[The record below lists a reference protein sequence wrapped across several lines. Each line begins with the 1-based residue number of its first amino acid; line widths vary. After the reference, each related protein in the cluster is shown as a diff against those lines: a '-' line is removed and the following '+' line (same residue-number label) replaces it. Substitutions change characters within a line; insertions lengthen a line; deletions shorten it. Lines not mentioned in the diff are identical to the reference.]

1 MPRSS
6 SPDLR
11 PTRRQALG
19 TALTLGGGILSA
31 PFLAR
36 GAAPVPVRITL
47 PGAGSAGAIW
57 RPLIAALPAEI
68 VEGIDIQWVGANP
81 GQMQVQLIAGTLDV
95 SVYGALGLVEIAAR
109 GADIVVFGPA
119 LNNHGRWL
127 VRADSPYQRPEDLAG
142 KRIASTAETSETFKA
157 ARIASAVTGFDI
169 RRELSIVFGP
179 PAANQALFERG
190 DVEGI
195 LTLEPTATRLI
206 GQGAREIGRVGD
218 IWRRGT
224 GETELPFLVGLAAQ
238 RQWVEQNRELATRLA
253 RVFAAANGLTRTD
266 PQRIAS
272 LHAAYG
278 IRENERAAIELLP
291 TRLADVYGTSWNEAV
306 FASIDRQIEVAH
318 RLGLVPAPPAR
329 KLYVETPLTPA

>member
-1 MPRSS
+1 MPALSF
-6 SPDLR
+6 PEFR
-11 PTRRQALG
+11 PTRRRALALG
-19 TALTLGGGILSA
+19 AGLLAA
-31 PFLAR
+31 PAIAR
-36 GAAPVPVRITL
+36 GAAPAAVRVTL

-57 RPLIAALPAEI
+57 RPLIASLPAETLAG
-68 VEGIDIQWVGANP
+68 VDIQWVGANP
-81 GQMQVQLIAGTLDV
+81 GQMQVQLLTGTLDV

-109 GADIVVFGPA
+109 GADIVVFGPG

-127 VRADSPYQRPEDLAG
+127 VRADSPYQKPEDLIG

-157 ARIASAVTGFDI
+157 ARIASAVGGLDI
-169 RRELSIVFGP
+169 RREMSIVFGP

-206 GQGAREIGRVGD
+206 GQGAREIGRVAD
-218 IWRRGT
+218 IWRQGT

-238 RQWVEQNRELATRLA
+238 RSWVDQNRELATKLA
-253 RVFAAANGLTRTD
+253 RIFAAANRLTRSE
-266 PQRIAS
+266 PQRVAE

-278 IRENERAAIELLP
+278 IRENERAAIDLLP
-291 TRLADVYGTSWNEAV
+291 SRLADVYGTVWNEAV

-318 RLGLVPAPPAR
+318 RLGLVPAPPSR
-329 KLYVETPLTPA
+329 KLYVETPLTAA